1 MNIKSTIKSQLPLYF
16 RTGYSY
22 TENYV
27 MDSIDAIY
35 LTLRI
40 YDEDGSIKT
49 AVPNDVRNLG
59 MTFLRSLFI
68 DEEGNKNI
76 IYSIAKLS
84 TPF

>member
-16 RTGYSY
+16 KAGYSY
-22 TENYV
+22 NENYV
-27 MDSIDAIY
+27 LDCIDTIY

-49 AVPNDVRNLG
+49 AFPNDVRSSG

-68 DEEGNKNI
+68 DENGNKNI

-84 TPF
+84 SPF